1 MKKRLLGVVATL
13 LACAAL
19 SPAHAFNYNEATDGD
34 LSGDGLV
41 PSTLSAAPGVNSL
54 AMTSAT
60 GDRDY
65 FRFTVPAGYL
75 LSSIIHKTYASTDD
89 LSFFALQAGST
100 FTEPPVGAN
109 STHLLGY
116 VHFGGVTVGTE
127 IIDNLAT
134 SNTLAQP
141 AIGFTAPLAAGPYA
155 FWVQQTGATAA
166 YGFDF
171 VLTPVPEPATWALL
185 LPGVLGLAATRRRKR
200 QTAAPV

>member
-13 LACAAL
+13 LVCASL
-19 SPAHAFNYNEATDGD
+19 SPAQAFNYNEATDGD
-34 LSGDGLV
+34 LSGNGLI
-41 PSTLSAAPGVNSL
+41 PSMLSAASGVNSL

-65 FRFTVPAGYL
+65 FSFTVPAGYWL
-75 LSSIIHKTYASTDD
+75 TSIIHKTYASADD

-100 FTEPPVGAN
+100 FTEPPVGAE

-116 VHFGGVTVGTE
+116 VHFGVPTVGTE

-134 SNTLAQP
+134 SNTLPQP
-141 AIGFTAPLAAGPYA
+141 AIGFTAPLTAGPYA
-155 FWVQQTGATAA
+155 FWVQQTGAAAA
-166 YGFDF
+166 YSVDF

-185 LPGVLGLAATRRRKR
+185 LPGVLGLAAARRRR
-200 QTAAPV
+200 R

>member
-13 LACAAL
+13 LACACL
-19 SPAHAFNYNEATDGD
+19 VPAHAFNYNEATDGD
-34 LSGDGLV
+34 LSGDRLV

-65 FRFTVPAGYL
+65 FGFTVPAGYL
-75 LSSIIHKTYASTDD
+75 LSSIVHKTYVSTDD

-100 FTEPPVGAN
+100 FTEPAVGAN

-116 VHFGGVTVGTE
+116 VHFGVTTVGTE

-155 FWVQQTGATAA
+155 FWVQQTGAAAA
-166 YGFDF
+166 YSFDF

-200 QTAAPV
+200 